1 MQVLLLDGALDTG
14 RIPEGNIVSFMCEA
28 DANPSE
34 LTYRWF
40 LNDEVMPEQNSKI
53 MVICENA
60 TVKYLIKKKL
70 SRFSFLTQ
78 RIYLM

>member
-1 MQVLLLDGALDTG
+1 MTKPKKNIFQVEFAPKVQVLLVDGSLDTG

-53 MVICENA
+53 MVIYNN
-60 TVKYLIKKKL
+60 TN
-70 SRFSFLTQ
+70 
-78 RIYLM
+78 